1 MTTSSFLATLA
12 FRSNTVQA
20 ELNQLNSEQRVG
32 SLLRDHGSNFER
44 VLSSQLERIANRTR
58 PAPRAEA
65 AEQPRPET
73 PHRPR
78 QTEEIRVGYQ
88 AAAAAQ
94 NTPLIEAIQEHS
106 RNQVLSEIGELIH
119 RQMVS
124 STLESEFRRTLELR
138 IVDRI
143 RRVGNEEPLRHAME
157 QISRPVA
164 TRRARANSNS
174 AGQAPRATTRNQ
186 SKEISEL
193 KTELNELKSLLKL
206 SFELQLDMQRS
217 FKQEISAL
225 VNNTFNNTDSNRL
238 IKMNSAANNKDGVCV
253 ICAES
258 KIDTV
263 FYQCGHMC
271 VSRLLPTCPT

>member
-1 MTTSSFLATLA
+1 M
-12 FRSNTVQA
+12 
-20 ELNQLNSEQRVG
+20 
-32 SLLRDHGSNFER
+32 
-44 VLSSQLERIANRTR
+44 
-58 PAPRAEA
+58 
-65 AEQPRPET
+65 
-73 PHRPR
+73 
-78 QTEEIRVGYQ
+78 GYQ

-94 NTPLIEAIQEHS
+94 GQNTPLINAIQEHS

-143 RRVGNEEPLRHAME
+143 RRVGNEEQLRHAME
-157 QISRPVA
+157 QIARPL
-164 TRRARANSNS
+164 TRARANSNS
-174 AGQAPRATTRNQ
+174 SGGGQAPRAATRISNQ
-186 SKEISEL
+186 SREISEL
-193 KTELNELKSLLKL
+193 KTEIGELKTLLKL

-225 VNNTFNNTDSNRL
+225 VSNTFNKTDSNKL
-238 IKMNSAANNKDGVCV
+238 ITVNSAANDKDGVCV

-271 VSRLLPTCPT
+271 ACYKCSMHLVEQGLNCAVCRAPIKDIVRAYRCNFGEADD